1 MNANNRAGGWL
12 PQPFDNLGF
21 LQCFFF
27 ELSFD
32 ADCLIG

>member
-1 MNANNRAGGWL
+1 MNANKRVGECP
-12 PQPFDNLGF
+12 PQPFDDLGF